1 LPAEVSRVIRLSRF
15 ADYGIVIV
23 TQLARQPERQQNAPE
38 IALATGIPQPMAAK
52 VLKVLARAEIL
63 ASHRGAKG
71 GYGLARPAAAVTV
84 AEVVEALDGPIAL
97 TSCLEED
104 GAHDCG
110 IEALCLT
117 RANWQRVNDAIRDAL
132 GRVTIAEMTQ
142 GIPDAFLLPEE
153 RAAASAAPHPAQ
165 V

>member
-1 LPAEVSRVIRLSRF
+1 MIRLSRF

-38 IALATGIPQPMAAK
+38 IALSTGIPQPMASK

-71 GYGLARPAAAVTV
+71 GYGLARPATSITV
-84 AEVVEALDGPIAL
+84 ADVVEALDGPIAL
-97 TSCLEED
+97 TTCLDE
-104 GAHDCG
+104 GAAGHDCG
-110 IEALCLT
+110 IEASCLT

-132 GRVTIAEMTQ
+132 RGVTIAEMTQ
-142 GIPDAFLLPEE
+142 GIPYAFLLPEE
-153 RAAASAAPHPAQ
+153 RANPAAPLPAQ
-165 V
+165 A

>member
-1 LPAEVSRVIRLSRF
+1 MIRLSRF

-23 TQLARQPERQQNAPE
+23 TQLARYPERQQNAPE
-38 IALATGIPQPMAAK
+38 IALATGIPQPMASK
-52 VLKVLARAEIL
+52 VLKVLAKAEIL

-71 GYGLARPAAAVTV
+71 GYGLARPAGAITV
-84 AEVVEALDGPIAL
+84 AGVVEALDGPIAL
-97 TSCLEED
+97 TTCLED